1 VAEFPAMPLWTDAYL
16 ADTSHLTTTEHGAY
30 LLLLMVAWRTHDKR
44 LPDDDKKL
52 ARYARVTPGQWAR
65 LKPVLQEFFKVKDG
79 YWTQGRL
86 TDEAE
91 AVRQHRERQSK
102 AGKASALKRKGRH
115 STAVQPNGNQEA
127 TPYSYSTPNNISPKG
142 DCASGDALKPDHV
155 AEKWNEIAGGIGLP
169 CIRGLTPERR
179 QLVRARIA
187 QYSVDDFVAVFGKV
201 AGSPFL
207 RGEKNWK
214 GATFDWVMKKGNFQK
229 ILEGN
234 YDE

>member
-1 VAEFPAMPLWTDAYL
+1 MAEFPAMPLWTDAYL

-52 ARYARVTPGQWAR
+52 AKYARVTPGQWAR

-79 YWTQGRL
+79 HWTQGRL

-115 STAVQPNGNQEA
+115 STAVQPEGNQDA
-127 TPYSYSTPNNISPKG
+127 TPYSYSTPNNSVTEVTDAGAAPDKVFWDNAKAYLGKSKAGIIGKWVRDYGKDATAKAIAAAQVERAVDPVPYIQRVLRRG
-142 DCASGDALKPDHV
+142 DTGDGRDC
-155 AEKWNEIAGGIGLP
+155 EMTMP
-169 CIRGLTPERR
+169 C
-179 QLVRARIA
+179 
-187 QYSVDDFVAVFGKV
+187 
-201 AGSPFL
+201 
-207 RGEKNWK
+207 
-214 GATFDWVMKKGNFQK
+214 
-229 ILEGN
+229 
-234 YDE
+234 